1 MTCAKPSFTAIAI
14 NNYKPK
20 TKAMKLYI
28 LYQTDIWKNKTS
40 RIFFGIFDCRCKAL
54 DSAKYNGLYA
64 QNAKVIVEEVTI
76 NQFEEV

>member
-1 MTCAKPSFTAIAI
+1 
-14 NNYKPK
+14 
-20 TKAMKLYI
+20 MKLYI
-28 LYQTDIWKNKTS
+28 LYQTDHYKTKTS